1 MVAFNFRHNEY
12 DPQAEQEVYSHFI
25 YFVELE
31 GELFQEEVKSS
42 AVVVNNS
49 YKYPKRKESFYI
61 QFVSSITSFFTQF
74 IPWNW

>member
-31 GELFQEEVKSS
+31 GEVFIEEVKST
-42 AVVVNNS
+42 VVDNNT

-61 QFVSSITSFFTQF
+61 EFVSSITSFFTQF